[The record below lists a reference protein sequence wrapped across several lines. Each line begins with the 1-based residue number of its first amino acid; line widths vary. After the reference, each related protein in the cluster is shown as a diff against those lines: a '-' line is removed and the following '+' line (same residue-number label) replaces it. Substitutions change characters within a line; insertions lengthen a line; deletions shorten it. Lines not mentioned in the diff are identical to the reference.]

1 MASKNIE
8 QIAKDYNEAY
18 KKITGRV
25 VICGGT
31 GCIAGG
37 SMKVYEAFQQEMEK
51 RKIGF
56 CLQITKDCHENYLSL
71 SGCRGFCAQGP
82 LVSVGDIFYTKV
94 KPEDVAEIVEKTL
107 LKGEIIDRLLYHN
120 PANDQKA
127 ETVAEIPFYSKQKR
141 IALRNCGVINP
152 EDIYEYIVKG

>member
-1 MASKNIE
+1 MPTKNIE
-8 QIAKDYNEAY
+8 QIAEEYNSAY

-37 SMKVYEAFQQEMEK
+37 SKKVYQAFQEEMEK

-56 CLQITKDCHENYLSL
+56 CLQITKDCHENYLSF

-94 KPEDVAEIVEKTL
+94 KPADVPEIVEK
-107 LKGEIIDRLLYHN
+107 H
-120 PANDQKA
+120 
-127 ETVAEIPFYSKQKR
+127 F
-141 IALRNCGVINP
+141 
-152 EDIYEYIVKG
+152 

>member
-56 CLQITKDCHENYLSL
+56 CL
-71 SGCRGFCAQGP
+71 
-82 LVSVGDIFYTKV
+82 
-94 KPEDVAEIVEKTL
+94 
-107 LKGEIIDRLLYHN
+107 
-120 PANDQKA
+120 
-127 ETVAEIPFYSKQKR
+127 
-141 IALRNCGVINP
+141 
-152 EDIYEYIVKG
+152 